1 MKVYDKD
8 NELLAV
14 LIQKNSS
21 KIDKDFHTEPSSE
34 FQIATFN
41 LKKDNNIQRHYH
53 EKQERK
59 VFSTSEVIILQSG
72 KMKITIYDSD
82 QNKVEDFLV
91 APGDMVALVDGGHEI
106 EILEDSNF
114 IEVKQGPYFEQKDK
128 TRF

>member
-1 MKVYDKD
+1 MNIFDK
-8 NELLAV
+8 NNNLLAV
-14 LIQKNSS
+14 LVKKNSS
-21 KIDKDFHTEPSSE
+21 KKDKDFHTEHSSE

-41 LKKDNNIQRHYH
+41 LKKDNNIQRHFH

-59 VFSTSEVIILQSG
+59 VFSTSEVIILHSG

-82 QNKVEDFLV
+82 LNKVEDFQV
-91 APGDMVALVDGGHEI
+91 DPGDMVALVDGGHEI